1 MPNIREQSAPENLGI
16 NPTEMGVDARAAVA
30 RRGGAFYNQAAEAIT
45 STGQRIASTVRDVGQ
60 VADDYVTHRD
70 ISKGSAEGTAIV
82 ANANT
87 QWNQKL
93 KDPNFD
99 PNDPS
104 TGQKFMTE
112 TLEPALDKFKE
123 GFTTERSQQWAEQFT
138 SQYRKHMFEKTSS
151 DMATMAGIAVQQNVH
166 KTVNQLSSAAASD
179 PSSLDFALKTIDHS
193 IGGMVSSSPNLDAST
208 SAQVNAQL
216 TQQAKEAVVKAAVSG
231 MITKNPNIDL
241 DVIQKKYGEFIKG
254 DEMKMFQKAAQAQA
268 KVDALQQKQAEVFT
282 RQTNEK
288 AAEKRSND
296 IVTKN
301 VSIDPQTSR
310 PIIKP
315 EFFSD
320 ALDVAKMPDAP
331 QGLARTLIDWGEKQL
346 VKEGKIIDDPIAK
359 RDLTDRLFD
368 PDHPTTRLDL
378 MKAQTA
384 GKISDHT
391 FQSMQRLVT
400 ELETAPLKGPVWQAT
415 SAAVKDALIVSVPG
429 LPGKDS
435 VGTTNYSTFMQTF
448 VPEYL
453 AKQRAGTA
461 PPNALDLKDPTSM
474 ISQALAPFKRT
485 QAQRMQDYVGA
496 AGGVGAK
503 PEPAVQPANQQTRMV
518 GDVPVPIALNGV
530 AALQFNKAK
539 GLWRDQTSG
548 TIYDTKGNEVKP

>member
-1 MPNIREQSAPENLGI
+1 VPNIREQSAPENLGI

-60 VADDYVTHRD
+60 VADDYMTHRD
-70 ISKGSAEGTAIV
+70 ISKGAAEGTAIV

-87 QWNQKL
+87 NWNETAK
-93 KDPNFD
+93 KAD
-99 PNDPS
+99 PNDPA
-104 TGQKFMTE
+104 TAQKFLTE

-138 SQYRKHMFEKTSS
+138 SQYRKHMFEKTAS
-151 DMATMAGIAVQQNVH
+151 DMSSLAGIAVQQNVH

-193 IGGMVSSSPNLDAST
+193 IGGMVSSSPNLDAET
-208 SAQVNAQL
+208 GAKVNAQL
-216 TQQAKEAVVKAAVSG
+216 TQQAKETVVKAAVAG

-241 DVIQKKYGEFIKG
+241 DAIQQKYGEYLTG
-254 DEMKMFQKAAQAQA
+254 GEMKTFQKAAQTQA
-268 KVDALQQKQAEVFT
+268 KVDTLQQKQLETYT
-282 RQTNEK
+282 RQTNER

-301 VSIDPQTSR
+301 VAIDPQTSR
-310 PIIKP
+310 PIVKP

-320 ALDVAKMPDAP
+320 ALEVAKMPDAP

-368 PDHPTTRLDL
+368 PDHPTTRIDL

-391 FQSMQRLVT
+391 FQSMERLVT
-400 ELETAPLKGPVWQAT
+400 ELETAPLKGPVWQST
-415 SAAVKDALIVSVPG
+415 SAAVKDALIVNVPG

-448 VPEYL
+448 IPQYL
-453 AKQRAGTA
+453 AKERAGTA

-496 AGGVGAK
+496 AGGIGAK

-548 TIYDTKGNEVKP
+548 TIYDAKGNEVKP

>member
-1 MPNIREQSAPENLGI
+1 MPNIREQNAPENLGI

-30 RRGGAFYNQAAEAIT
+30 RRGGAFYNQAAEAI
-45 STGQRIASTVRDVGQ
+45 SDTGRRVGSAIRDVAQ

-87 QWNQKL
+87 QWNEIAK
-93 KDPNFD
+93 KAD
-99 PNDPS
+99 PNDPA
-104 TGQKFMTE
+104 TAQKFLTE

-138 SQYRKHMFEKTSS
+138 SQYRKHMFEKTAS
-151 DMATMAGIAVQQNVH
+151 DMSSLAGIAVQQNVH

-193 IGGMVSSSPNLDAST
+193 IGGMVSSSPNLDAET
-208 SAQVNAQL
+208 GAKVNAQL
-216 TQQAKEAVVKAAVSG
+216 TQQAKESVVKAAVAG

-241 DVIQKKYGEFIKG
+241 DAIQKKYGEYLTG
-254 DEMKMFQKAAQAQA
+254 GEMKTFQKAAQTQA
-268 KVDALQQKQAEVFT
+268 KVDTLQQKQLETYT
-282 RQTNEK
+282 RQTNER
-288 AAEKRSND
+288 AAEKRAND

-301 VSIDPQTSR
+301 VAIDPQTSR

-320 ALDVAKMPDAP
+320 ALELAKMPDAP
-331 QGLARTLIDWGEKQL
+331 SGLARTYIDWGEKQL

-368 PDHPTTRLDL
+368 PDHPTTRIDL

-391 FQSMQRLVT
+391 FQSMERLVT

-415 SAAVKDALIVSVPG
+415 SAAVKDALIVNVPG

-448 VPEYL
+448 IPEYL

-485 QAQRMQDYVGA
+485 QAERMSDYVNR
-496 AGGVGAK
+496 AGGVGVK
-503 PEPAVQPANQQTRMV
+503 PEPRNDAMPAIPEPGQRPAGSIYETPKGKMKWTGTGWVQP
-518 GDVPVPIALNGV
+518 
-530 AALQFNKAK
+530 
-539 GLWRDQTSG
+539 
-548 TIYDTKGNEVKP
+548 